1 MKHYLVKR
9 IISMI
14 ITLLIVI
21 TAVFFIVRMI
31 PGDPLA
37 SMARNLPEQVKLNF
51 YAKYGLDKPLLEQY
65 FSYMKELFNG
75 NMGASLVYTGRTV
88 TKIIKTAAPV
98 SARINLQ
105 AIFFGV
111 GIGLILGLIAA
122 SKKNKWPDYLVMFI
136 AVAGVSVPSF
146 VMATSLQYFFT
157 VKFKLLP
164 TIGYVAG
171 MGGFKYTILPTIAL
185 SFGSIAIYARYFR
198 ASVLDVL
205 SQDYILTARAKGIS
219 GYRMAWHHIGKNAL
233 LPVITILGPQIAG
246 IFIGSFVIE
255 SIFSIPGFGQI
266 YVDAI
271 NNRDFTMILGQTIL
285 INGLYIFSLFVVDM
299 IYGLVDPRIKIFK
312 SGR

>member
-1 MKHYLVKR
+1 MV
-9 IISMI
+9 
-14 ITLLIVI
+14 ITLFIVI
-21 TAVFFIVRMI
+21 TGVFFIVRLV

-37 SMARNLPEQVKLNF
+37 SMARNLPEQIKLNF
-51 YAKYGLDKPLLEQY
+51 YAKYELDKPLIHQY
-65 FSYMKELFNG
+65 FSYIKELLQG
-75 NMGASLVYTGRTV
+75 NLGESLVYTGRTV
-88 TKIIKTAAPV
+88 THIIEIAAPV

-105 AIFFGV
+105 ALGFGV
-111 GIGLILGLIAA
+111 GSGLLLGLIAA

-146 VMATSLQYFFT
+146 VMATSLQYYFT

-164 TIGYVAG
+164 TIGYTPG
-171 MGGFKYTILPTIAL
+171 WDGFKYTILPTIAL
-185 SFGSIAIYARYFR
+185 SFSSIAIYARYFR

-219 GYRMAWHHIGKNAL
+219 GFRMAWYHVGKNAL

-266 YVDAI
+266 YVEAI
-271 NNRDFTMILGQTIL
+271 NNRAFTMILGQTIL
-285 INGLYIFSLFVVDM
+285 LNGLYIVSLFLVDLV
-299 IYGLVDPRIKIFK
+299 YGLVDPRIKIFK
-312 SGR
+312 KRG